1 MAAKRSGKADLKP
14 PKQEGSS
21 PALIEEFA
29 KYGAKADAL
38 LSAHQRITSAVNA
51 LIAEIKDSKAFNE
64 DERDALFQQVRLSLP
79 VELTPRHYR
88 FAQRELPE
96 EPPVPWESFRYAQD
110 EGFAPKLNPVEFIR
124 MSYKEWIGKGLTRHH
139 LRQIDPHLYQALN
152 VWEHRHPEQ
161 RMTDLP
167 TKVQVID
174 EKIAALSAEMS
185 PDELRKLASTLQ
197 ARHRRMKS

>member
-1 MAAKRSGKADLKP
+1 MATKRPKQSSTKP
-14 PKQEGSS
+14 PQPKVG
-21 PALIEEFA
+21 PDGLWEEFA

-38 LSAHQRITSAVNA
+38 MSAHQRITSAVHT
-51 LIAEIKDSKAFNE
+51 LVAEIKASKAFNE
-64 DERDALFQQVRLSLP
+64 HERAALFQQLRLSLP
-79 VELTPRHYR
+79 VELTPRHYN